1 MKRKNINILLSKPYI
16 HTPFCLKITVHS
28 RRIVGG
34 QVFKRQKYRT
44 IRTHGVIF
52 FCIFA
57 EYNPASAKAQT
68 QHPATVPQL
77 NKNLINNTQTPD
89 TQSEKTKS

>member
-1 MKRKNINILLSKPYI
+1 MKRKNINLLLSKPYI
-16 HTPFCLKITVHS
+16 HTHFCRNFGVLY
-28 RRIVGG
+28 RRIAGG

-57 EYNPASAKAQT
+57 EYNPASAKAHT
-68 QHPATVPQL
+68 QHPRNRAATKQESY
-77 NKNLINNTQTPD
+77 KQYTD
-89 TQSEKTKS
+89 TRHPV